1 MDLGYEDTTTMNTLH
16 RIRHPWRIAAIALA
30 AIVIVLAALAAAVP
44 FRSDTARRKVVEVL
58 AARLDAEVELADL
71 RLRVLPWFRAEG
83 HGLAIRHKGRR
94 DVPPLIAIERF
105 SADGNPFDLLRKHIA
120 RVTVEGLDIEI
131 PPDHNRDNSESQET
145 SATPSSKGAP
155 SYAPSRTF
163 VVDELLRREPA
174 W

>member
-1 MDLGYEDTTTMNTLH
+1 MDLAYEDTTTMNALH
-16 RIRHPWRIAAIALA
+16 RIRHPWRIAAITLA

-44 FRSDTARRKVVEVL
+44 FRSETARRKVVEVL

-83 HGLAIRHKGRR
+83 HGLVIRHKGRR

-105 SADGNPFDLLRKHIA
+105 SADGNPLDLLRKHIA
-120 RVTVEGLDIEI
+120 RVTVEGL
-131 PPDHNRDNSESQET
+131 T
-145 SATPSSKGAP
+145 SRFRLITTATILRATRHPLRRRPTGTLRTLHRGPSS
-155 SYAPSRTF
+155 SMNCC
-163 VVDELLRREPA
+163 RREPA